1 MTKRGKY
8 ILYGLLM
15 AALVLLTVLDY
26 VKPDKTYPLE
36 GRNLRDLDAASM
48 TQTIAKVKRLR
59 DASELYTD
67 DETFDIILT
76 KNFDWAP
83 DGTGTVRF
91 LYVKNGTYQSAQLRI
106 YPDEEKYFVT
116 ASGDWHEPRSLY
128 HLQDFLEALQYLPQE
143 EICALQPDAD
153 LYHIQLTPGGTP
165 EDSNRTITYSLEGVT
180 ELDGWYI
187 HLTIYPMH
195 ANEDSGYTGYPQE
208 AIELFY
214 GRP

>member
-15 AALVLLTVLDY
+15 AALVLLAVLSYGKLD
-26 VKPDKTYPLE
+26 TSYPLS
-36 GRNLRDLDAASM
+36 GRNIRDVDAGSM
-48 TQTIAKVKRLR
+48 AQTIAKTKRLR
-59 DASELYTD
+59 DASELYLD

-76 KNFDWAP
+76 KTFDWVT
-83 DGTGTVRF
+83 DGTGTIRF
-91 LYVKNGTYQSAQLRI
+91 LYVKNGKYQSAQLQI
-106 YPDEEKYFVT
+106 HPENEKYRVT

-128 HLQDFLEALQYLPQE
+128 HLQDFLEALQYLPQD
-143 EICALQPDAD
+143 EIRVLQPDAD

-165 EDSNRTITYSLEGVT
+165 EDFARMITYGPEGAA

-195 ANEDSGYTGYPQE
+195 ANEDSGYSGYPQE

>member
-1 MTKRGKY
+1 MTRRGKY
-8 ILYGLLM
+8 ILYGVLM
-15 AALVLLTVLDY
+15 AALILLAVLEY
-26 VKPDKTYPLE
+26 VKPDTSYPLA
-36 GRNLRDLDAASM
+36 GKNVRDVDAGSM
-48 TQTIAKVKRLR
+48 TQTIAKAKRLR
-59 DASELYTD
+59 DASELYVD
-67 DETFDIILT
+67 DESFDILLTKTFDWEL
-76 KNFDWAP
+76 D
-83 DGTGTVRF
+83 GTVRF
-91 LYVKNGTYQSAQLRI
+91 LYVKKGTYQSAQLRI
-106 YPDEEKYFVT
+106 HPENEKYRVT

-143 EICALQPDAD
+143 EIRALQPDAD
-153 LYHIQLTPGGTP
+153 LYHIQLMPDGTP
-165 EDSNRTITYSLEGVT
+165 EDSNRTITYSPEGGT